1 MTSSDPA
8 QKPRVSMRSVLQ
20 DGLFAG
26 LLGAIAV
33 IAVFLVFDAA
43 SGEPLRTP
51 SVLYSL
57 IFEGSEAAAHA
68 HANAAHAAAYN
79 AIHLL
84 AWLAAGVAVA
94 WLAAVTEAYPMVWY
108 LAFIAVSFAFFA
120 FLWVTGAFGVPGL
133 GHNHLWVGALV
144 GGGTMLGFLL
154 RRHPGI
160 AKHLDDVYQDRPA
173 P

>member
-1 MTSSDPA
+1 MTSSGPA
-8 QKPRVSMRSVLQ
+8 QRPRVAMRSVLQ

-33 IAVFLVFDAA
+33 IVVF
-43 SGEPLRTP
+43 
-51 SVLYSL
+51 YSL
-57 IFEGSEAAAHA
+57 IFEGPEAAAHA
-68 HANAAHAAAYN
+68 QANAAHAAAYN
-79 AIHLL
+79 MIHVL
-84 AWLAAGVAVA
+84 AWIAAGVVVA

-108 LAFIAVSFAFFA
+108 LAFVAVSFAFFA
-120 FLWVTGAFGVPGL
+120 FLWVTGAFAVPGL

-144 GGGTMLGFLL
+144 GGGVMLGYLL